1 MNTYISF
8 SYRVFGKWAERM
20 PEKERKRLQLQLM
33 QADWAYRAGAF
44 RSAMWLGA
52 LLAGLWGALMG
63 LFVGLAIPNAPP
75 GAAVVLPLVVG
86 IFFGGMTY
94 LVAPILLRNA
104 AVERAKEIDEN
115 LPHGLNYMLALAN
128 AGLPPREVW
137 GSLARADVFGAL
149 AVEASRIVRDLDVF
163 GIDLITALRQAQ
175 DRTPSKRFQEFL
187 QGAISAFQSGV
198 ELENY
203 LRHKGEQY
211 HTDAIDHQLKTIDT
225 MGLMAETFLVVVV
238 AAPLFLIILLTVMS
252 INQGRG
258 VLFLG
263 YAMALVF
270 IPLTQIIIG
279 TLVRAMNPKV
289 WT

>member
-1 MNTYISF
+1 MAH
-8 SYRVFGKWAERM
+8 SYRLFGAWAERM
-20 PEKERKRLQLQLM
+20 DEPARKTLQDQLM
-33 QADWAYRAGAF
+33 QADWSFRAAAF
-44 RSAMWLGA
+44 RAAMWAGSA
-52 LLAGLWGALMG
+52 LAGLWGALAG
-63 LFVGLAIPNAPP
+63 LLLALLLPSAPP
-75 GAAVVLPLVVG
+75 GAAIVLPLVIG
-86 IFFGGMTY
+86 CFFGGMTF
-94 LVAPILLRNA
+94 LVAPVLLRNA
-104 AVERAKEIDEN
+104 GVERAKEIDEN

-137 GSLARADVFGAL
+137 GSLARAHVFGAL
-149 AVEASRIVRDLDVF
+149 AVESQRIVRDLDVF
-163 GIDLITALRQAQ
+163 GLDLITALRQAQ
-175 DRTPSKRFQEFL
+175 ERTPSKHFQEFL

-198 ELENY
+198 ELESY

-211 HTDAIDHQLKTIDT
+211 QRDAMEDQLKTIDT

-238 AAPLFLIILLTVMS
+238 AAPLFLIILLTVMT

-270 IPLTQIIIG
+270 IPLTQLIIG
-279 TLVRAMNPKV
+279 TLVRSMNPKV